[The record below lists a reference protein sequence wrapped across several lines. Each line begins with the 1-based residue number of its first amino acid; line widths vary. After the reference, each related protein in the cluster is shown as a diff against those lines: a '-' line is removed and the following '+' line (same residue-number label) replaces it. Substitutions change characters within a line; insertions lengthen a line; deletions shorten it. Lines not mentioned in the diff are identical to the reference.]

1 VGISIL
7 GVFNISSISKS
18 NQKMYNN
25 NTKPLQQL
33 IEISTMY
40 QRIRVNIRD
49 MVLDTDNS
57 QLGEQINKSIDFR
70 NTINKDLKIFEND
83 SNSNIK
89 NEYHSLVNNLN
100 QYFKIEDAIINAVK
114 LNDINN
120 AKKIISDNYD
130 LTRVIDDSISSICKL
145 EISQSKDNSEQSVV
159 KANSTIKINIEL
171 LMAIIIL
178 TILICIYIIFSIN
191 KSIKN
196 IINYSSQLSDGDFS
210 KKLDIK
216 SKDEI
221 SNISIA
227 LNEMVEKIR
236 YILFDL
242 IDKSSNVAS
251 SSQQLTAS
259 SQQISSANMESA
271 NNITEIS
278 KNIQNIS
285 SNVTTAF
292 DYAKQ
297 TGNVFSSLGKELKKI
312 NNFVDLIDDI
322 ASQTNLLSL
331 NASIEASKAGEYG
344 KGFDVLAKEIK
355 SLAIKSTEYSKTIKD
370 SINSLKLSAEESNEY
385 INTLI
390 NQTENISDSSHK
402 ISDSMQTIAASSEE
416 QAAST
421 EQISALAEHL
431 SSLSNE
437 LFQLA
442 NRFKIKEDV

>member
-1 VGISIL
+1 MGI
-7 GVFNISSISKS
+7 FNISSISKS
-18 NQKMYNN
+18 NQKMYND
-25 NTKPLQQL
+25 NTKPLQEL
-33 IEISTMY
+33 IEISTIY

-49 MVLDTDNS
+49 IVLDSENS
-57 QLGEQINKSIDFR
+57 ELEKQITKSVEFR
-70 NTINKDLKIFEND
+70 NTINKNLKIFEND
-83 SNSNIK
+83 SNNTIK
-89 NEYHSLVNNLN
+89 NQYNSLVGNLN
-100 QYFKIEDAIINAVK
+100 QYFKIEDDIINSVK
-114 LNDINN
+114 LNDINK
-120 AKKIISDNYD
+120 AKQIISDNYD
-130 LTRVIDDSISSICKL
+130 LTRTIDDSINNICKL
-145 EISQSKDNSEQSVV
+145 EISLSKQNSEQSLV
-159 KANSTIKINIEL
+159 KANSTIKINIIL
-171 LMAIIIL
+171 LISIIIL
-178 TILICIYIIFSIN
+178 SILICIYIILSIN

-196 IINYSSQLSDGDFS
+196 IVKYSSQLSDGDFS

-221 SNISIA
+221 SKISIA
-227 LNEMVEKIR
+227 LNEMVEKIK
-236 YILFDL
+236 YILYDL

-259 SQQISSANMESA
+259 SQQISSANMDSA
-271 NNITEIS
+271 NNINEIS

-297 TGNVFSSLGKELKKI
+297 TGSVFSLLSDELKKI

-355 SLAIKSTEYSKTIKD
+355 SLAIKSTEYSKTIKE
-370 SINSLKLSAEESNEY
+370 SINNLKLNAEESNEY

-390 NQTENISDSSHK
+390 NQTENISDSSQK
-402 ISDSMQTIAASSEE
+402 ISDSMQTIAASSEQ

-431 SSLSNE
+431 SSLSTE

-442 NRFKIKEDV
+442 NRFKIEEGV